1 MSLLPVTLAYED
13 AYVQWLDDSESAE
26 CLEDRL
32 SAALALADVERALR
46 ARGLTDADV
55 AEVKAMYRE

>member
-1 MSLLPVTLAYED
+1 MAPLPVTLAYED

-32 SAALALADVERALR
+32 AAGLALADAERALR

-55 AEVKAMYRE
+55 AEVQAMYRD

>member
-1 MSLLPVTLAYED
+1 MTTTQVTLAYED

-26 CLEDRL
+26 SLEDRL
-32 SAALALADVERALR
+32 SAGLALADVERALR